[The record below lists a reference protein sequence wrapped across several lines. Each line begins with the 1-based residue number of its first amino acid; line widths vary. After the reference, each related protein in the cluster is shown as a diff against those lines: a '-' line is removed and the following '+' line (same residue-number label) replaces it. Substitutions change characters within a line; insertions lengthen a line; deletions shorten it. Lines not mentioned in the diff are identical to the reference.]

1 MSVDWDE
8 EASASGQT
16 SDEMLFGGGGAILA
30 TAEQVWAE
38 MLFAGGGMVMNFHVP
53 FEEIWFGLDE
63 TLFLGEEDMFFG
75 WDDMFFLC
83 EEMF

>member
-8 EASASGQT
+8 EASACGQT
-16 SDEMLFGGGGAILA
+16 SDELLFGGGGAILA
-30 TAEQVWAE
+30 TAEQVWGE
-38 MLFAGGGMVMNFHVP
+38 MLFAGGGLVMNFDAP
-53 FEEIWFGLDE
+53 FEEIWSGFE
-63 TLFLGEEDMFFG
+63 EMLFLEEEDAFFT